1 MAELGI
7 GPDDIA
13 KLEPEIS
20 YITTN
25 ADEITVIGL
34 FTDTGY
40 QIAFASLYDGG
51 VDSDSVGGVSAALTL
66 TAKMA
71 IQAMFNE
78 QLSETIVR
86 AGNGYLIVTQAG
98 RFILAIAG
106 LNVDK
111 LMKNVKILRVAAQRI
126 GTHFPAK

>member
-51 VDSDSVGGVSAALTL
+51 VDSDSVGGVASALTL